1 VSQNEKLPALNTDRE
16 LWREKPGDYYSD
28 SIHVT
33 EGGGIGLNCGG
44 CVIVMPIRK
53 WHALAEAAPD
63 SVGSPQKSEF
73 SAQAAADGWWEIYHD
88 DDCGGIITPYPENLC
103 LRCGMHPDLQSRGA
117 RRTSKAPDSVGEAP
131 PRKKPLSEDVQ
142 RQVNEAVD
150 RAQGWVGEAPA
161 AQKDQNLERLLDEV
175 GIVCQCGAVEEW
187 TVAGIR
193 KRLRAAMH
201 AYGVAT
207 GRIEPDAAPA
217 QSLYEA
223 AAPTQLTPHSSVI
236 HTDLKVR
243 CHDCGGYQIWRYL
256 EDEDTIEVFHDCMG
270 GKKAREMREAGRQ
283 EGWEAGKSEIA
294 DLIAVI
300 GAALT
305 MDHPGRNV
313 LALVYDRIRALTPSP
328 EPAQKG
334 KSDDGLQ

>member
-1 VSQNEKLPALNTDRE
+1 MGETTRSGPLCDECGRTSRE
-16 LWREKPGDYYSD
+16 HYCYVGVPHTTYHPSERRAIL
-28 SIHVT
+28 
-33 EGGGIGLNCGG
+33 
-44 CVIVMPIRK
+44 
-53 WHALAEAAPD
+53 EAAPD
-63 SVGSPQKSEF
+63 SVGSPQALSLDLISETLHSMF
-73 SAQAAADGWWEIYHD
+73 LGDLIMKRRKEVAD
-88 DDCGGIITPYPENLC
+88 
-103 LRCGMHPDLQSRGA
+103 S
-117 RRTSKAPDSVGEAP
+117 
-131 PRKKPLSEDVQ
+131 
-142 RQVNEAVD
+142 
-150 RAQGWVGEAPA
+150 VGEAPA

-334 KSDDGLQ
+334 KA